1 MEEAIFLH
9 CYAEPLLFNF
19 QYLHGSPWAS
29 SAILFVYS
37 SALFRWYVCI
47 LTIWSN
53 YSGSMLL
60 LLLLL
65 SHFSRV

>member
-1 MEEAIFLH
+1 MEETIFLH

-37 SALFRWYVCI
+37 SALSRWYLCI
-47 LTIWSN
+47 LTIWS
-53 YSGSMLL
+53 YHSGSMLL
-60 LLLLL
+60 LLLL
-65 SHFSRV
+65 SHFSCV